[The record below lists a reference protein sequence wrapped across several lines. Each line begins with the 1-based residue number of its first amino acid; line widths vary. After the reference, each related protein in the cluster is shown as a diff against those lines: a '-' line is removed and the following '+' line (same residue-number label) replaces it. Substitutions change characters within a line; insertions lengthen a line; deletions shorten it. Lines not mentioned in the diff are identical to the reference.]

1 MKFRLPAEWEKHSAT
16 WIGWPFN
23 KEDWPGKFEP
33 IPWVFAEIVKKISEG
48 EQIFILVQN
57 EVHRKSASQVL
68 KKVGVDFTQIT
79 FVQQKTDRNWLRD
92 SSPFFVKDENE
103 KVHPIKFIFN
113 GWSKYKN
120 YKNDQ
125 KIPLTISKVLN
136 KSFITALY
144 KNKPVT
150 LEGGA
155 IDTNGE
161 GTLITTEEC
170 LLDNKVQ
177 TRNPGFTKNDYVQIF
192 NEYFGVD
199 KVIWL
204 KKGIIGDDT
213 HGHIDDV
220 CRFVNK
226 NTLLL
231 CSEKNPDD
239 ENYKILNE
247 NKEILKEERL
257 ADGSRVEVIDLPM
270 PEPLYFEGQR
280 LPASYANFYISNSY
294 VLVPTFNDVNDKIAL
309 GILSELFPGRKV
321 VGIHAVDLVWGLG
334 TIHCLSHEQPAEEI

>member
-48 EQIFILVQN
+48 EEIFILVQN
-57 EVHRKSASQVL
+57 EVHQKSAIQVL

-92 SSPFFVKDENE
+92 SSPFFVKDENG
-103 KVHPIKFIFN
+103 KVHPVKFIFN
-113 GWSKYKN
+113 GWAKYKN

-125 KIPLTISKVLN
+125 KIPLTISKVSN
-136 KSFITALY
+136 KSLITAVY

-170 LLDNKVQ
+170 LLDDKVQ
-177 TRNPGFTKNDYVQIF
+177 TRNPGFTKNDYEKIF
-192 NEYFGVD
+192 KEYFGVD

-204 KKGIIGDDT
+204 KKGIVGDDT

-239 ENYKILNE
+239 ENYQILNE
-247 NKEILKEERL
+247 NKEILQEAKL
-257 ADGSRVEVIDLPM
+257 ADGSKVEVIDLPM

-309 GILSELFPGRKV
+309 GILSELFPERKV

>member
-1 MKFRLPAEWEKHSAT
+1 MKFRLPAEWEKHSST
-16 WIGWPFN
+16 WIGWPYS

-33 IPWVFAEIVKKISEG
+33 IPWAFAEIVRKISEG
-48 EQIFILVQN
+48 EQVFIFVQN
-57 EVHRKSASQVL
+57 EIHQKSAIKVL
-68 KKVGVDFTQIT
+68 QKVGVNFTQIT

-92 SSPFFVKDENE
+92 TSPFYVKNE
-103 KVHPIKFIFN
+103 EGKVFPVKFNFN
-113 GWSKYKN
+113 GWAKYKN
-120 YKNDQ
+120 HKYDQ

-136 KSFITALY
+136 KNLVDAVY
-144 KNKPVT
+144 DNKLVT

-161 GTLITTEEC
+161 GTLITTAEC
-170 LLDNKVQ
+170 LLDDKIQ
-177 TRNPGFTKNDYVQIF
+177 TRNPGFTKKDYERVFKKYLGI
-192 NEYFGVD
+192 E

-204 KKGIIGDDT
+204 KKGIVGDDT

-231 CSEKNPDD
+231 CSEKNQKD

-247 NKEILKEERL
+247 NKEILQDAKL
-257 ADGSRVEVIDLPM
+257 ADGTKVEVIELPM
-270 PEPLYFEGQR
+270 PEPLYFDGQR
-280 LPASYANFYISNSY
+280 LPASYANFYISNAY
-294 VLVPTFNDVNDKIAL
+294 VLVPTFNDVNDKTAL
-309 GILSELFPGRKV
+309 GILSEFFPDRKV

-334 TIHCLSHEQPAEEI
+334 TIHCLTHEQPAEEL